1 MKVLRIRTKIFLGMV
16 AILAGFVATS
26 VIVVDRLAMRMG
38 ERQINSDLLR
48 GLGAYELFAQL
59 RGDIVANQVRSIA
72 QTPLLKAVM
81 DISEVDYKTVYH
93 TAHDLYEAIDANL
106 MLLVDTRGRLLTDAS
121 RMEYS
126 GSNMKGMAGVSEG
139 LQGAAYDGIWNYRN
153 ELYQIALT
161 PIVIDEQIL
170 GLLVLGDRLDAAMA
184 AAMRQSTGKD
194 VLILHDGAVV
204 AQSWENLPR
213 AVDAAELGALV
224 ELLRDPALAARP
236 FRIALGGK
244 ERLAIAVPFTEIEG
258 YVVLSRGLNE
268 LQKEIDLFE
277 LSMLGI
283 GAAATLIAVL
293 FSLWF
298 SAWMSRPISALSKA
312 AEEVGAG
319 RLGRRVETFAAD
331 ELGLLARTFNSMVER
346 IAERTSDL
354 EQEIAERRRAEAER
368 TELEEQLRQSQKLE
382 AIGML
387 AGGLAHDFNN
397 LLTVVM
403 GYSEL
408 LLEEMEEDNPQR
420 QSIKEI
426 NRAGERCSNLVRQL
440 LAFSRRQLLQPRV
453 CALNELVDD
462 MEKMLLRLIGKDI
475 ELKTDYNPDAGL
487 VYIDPGQI
495 EQVVMNLVVNARDAM
510 PDGGRVLIETAPL
523 VVDADDGVLP
533 PDMRPGPYAR
543 VAVSDT
549 GIGMDAQTREYIFEP
564 FFTTVD
570 RNRGTGL
577 SLSTVYGIIKQS
589 GGHIQVQSEPG
600 LGTRFE
606 VLLPQ
611 VSGQVERE
619 ARVRAAPELLRG
631 SETILLVED
640 DVLVLNLMRQI
651 LRQYGYSV
659 IEADNGHEGLQASAR
674 HEGAIEL
681 LITDVV
687 MPQLG
692 GPELAQQL
700 KETRVG
706 MKVLFISGY
715 VDEAVFRRSKLEP
728 GEVLMQKPFM
738 PEALVGKVREILDG

>member
-1 MKVLRIRTKIFLGMV
+1 MKALRIRTKIFLGMV
-16 AILAGFVATS
+16 AILAGFIATS
-26 VIVVDRLAMRMG
+26 VIVVDRLAVRMG
-38 ERQINSDLLR
+38 ERQISSDLLR
-48 GLGAYELFAQL
+48 GVGAYELFAQL
-59 RGDIVANQVRSIA
+59 RGDIAANQARSIA
-72 QTPLLKAVM
+72 QTPLLKAVI
-81 DISEVDYKTVYH
+81 DISEVDYETVYY
-93 TAHDLYEAIDANL
+93 TAHDLYEAIGADL

-121 RMEYS
+121 RMGYS
-126 GSNMKGMAGVSEG
+126 GSDMKGMAGVSEG

-161 PIVIDEQIL
+161 PVVIDGQIL
-170 GLLVLGDRLDAAMA
+170 GLLILGDRLDAAMA

-194 VLILHDGAVV
+194 VLILHDGAIV

-213 AVDAAELGALV
+213 PVNAAEIGALL
-224 ELLRDPALAARP
+224 ELLRDPTLAARP

-244 ERLAIAVPFTEIEG
+244 ERLAIAAPFAEIEG
-258 YVVLSRGLNE
+258 YVVLSRGLDE
-268 LQKEIDLFE
+268 LQEEIDLFE

-283 GAAATLIAVL
+283 GAAAILIAVL

-319 RLGRRVETFAAD
+319 RLGRRVEIFAAD
-331 ELGLLARTFNSMVER
+331 ELGLLVRTFNSMVER

-368 TELEEQLRQSQKLE
+368 TELEEQLRQSKKLE

-408 LLEEMEEDNPQR
+408 LLEEMEADDPQR
-420 QSIKEI
+420 PSIKEI

-440 LAFSRRQLLQPRV
+440 LAFSRRQLLQPRI

-462 MEKMLLRLIGKDI
+462 MEKMLLRLIGDDI

-487 VYIDPGQI
+487 VYVDPGQI

-510 PDGGRVLIETAPL
+510 PDGGQVLIETAPL
-523 VVDADDGVLP
+523 VVDAGAGVLL

-549 GIGMDAQTREYIFEP
+549 GTGMDAQTREYIFEP
-564 FFTTVD
+564 FFTTKD

-577 SLSTVYGIIKQS
+577 GLSTVYGIIKQS
-589 GGHIQVQSEPG
+589 GGHIQVQSEPE

-619 ARVRAAPELLRG
+619 VRVHAAPELLRG

-640 DVLVLNLMRQI
+640 DVLVLNLVRQI

-659 IEADNGHEGLQASAR
+659 LDADNGHAGLQASAR
-674 HEGAIEL
+674 HEGTIEL

-692 GPELAQQL
+692 GPELAQRL

-728 GEVLMQKPFM
+728 DEVLMQKPFA